1 MKAKPKGL
9 PWHVRSAN
17 GVGRRYVHSTWQP
30 ILSDYARCLFFLP
43 SFFFI
48 RPFSQHRSCVCVV
61 LSPGCSPA
69 CCFQCSF
76 DSTGNPCSECSLQGS
91 ECIVDEAADKRRKA
105 AGRRIQE
112 ELLLYQ
118 DTLKV
123 AQEQIKV
130 LQQELRDT
138 KYEFS
143 MMLMEKERVLDA
155 TSTFLDKL
163 LGVLRKN
170 DSVAFSAL
178 IGTIR
183 SGAGNAQ
190 IMGVL
195 DQLMP

>member
-1 MKAKPKGL
+1 MHDACSHSL
-9 PWHVRSAN
+9 PLIV
-17 GVGRRYVHSTWQP
+17 
-30 ILSDYARCLFFLP
+30 CFFFF
-43 SFFFI
+43 SFFI
-48 RPFSQHRSCVCVV
+48 IS
-61 LSPGCSPA
+61 LSLSLFEISSRNSSLTYVGL
-69 CCFQCSF
+69 QCSF
-76 DSTGNPCSECSLQGS
+76 DSTGSPCSECSLQGS

-105 AGRRIQE
+105 AGKRLQE
-112 ELLLYQ
+112 ELQLYQ

-143 MMLMEKERVLDA
+143 MMLMEKERAIDA
-155 TSTFLDKL
+155 TSTFLEKL

-170 DSVAFSAL
+170 DSAAFSAL

-183 SGAGNAQ
+183 SGANNVQ